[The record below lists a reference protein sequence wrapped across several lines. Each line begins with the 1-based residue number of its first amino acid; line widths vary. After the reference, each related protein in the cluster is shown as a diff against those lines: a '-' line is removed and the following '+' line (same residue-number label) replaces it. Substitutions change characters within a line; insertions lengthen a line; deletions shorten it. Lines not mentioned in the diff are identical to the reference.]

1 MPVPNFAESMKTGVN
16 RALIVGGKF
25 FIGVRVHSLM
35 KQAQK
40 QEISITFT
48 GPLYP
53 SLVRRF
59 EVLSGRDFSST
70 VFSFS
75 AYKAVCEMIA
85 EQKVS
90 GEKLVSF
97 VKDIIKKT
105 VGGKVTS
112 FSFSKDSGGVVRI
125 ENCAEAKL
133 HGPSESGVCFL
144 SAGMLEAVLE
154 KYSGKQVHI
163 TERKCVSKGDS
174 CCEFAATLSGA
185 NFAQEGT
192 SEAPQGLSDLA
203 SQ

>member
-1 MPVPNFAESMKTGVN
+1 
-16 RALIVGGKF
+16 
-25 FIGVRVHSLM
+25 M
-35 KQAQK
+35 KQVQTR
-40 QEISITFT
+40 EITITFM

-53 SLVRRF
+53 SLVHRF
-59 EVLSGRDFSST
+59 EVLSGREFSSK

-90 GEKLVSF
+90 GEGLVSF
-97 VKDIIKKT
+97 LKDIIKKT
-105 VGGKVTS
+105 VGGKITS
-112 FSFSKDSGGVVRI
+112 FSFSKDIGGVVRI

-174 CCEFAATLSGA
+174 CCEFAAMLSGA
-185 NFAQEGT
+185 NFGQEGT
-192 SEAPQGLSDLA
+192 TESPPGLNDLA